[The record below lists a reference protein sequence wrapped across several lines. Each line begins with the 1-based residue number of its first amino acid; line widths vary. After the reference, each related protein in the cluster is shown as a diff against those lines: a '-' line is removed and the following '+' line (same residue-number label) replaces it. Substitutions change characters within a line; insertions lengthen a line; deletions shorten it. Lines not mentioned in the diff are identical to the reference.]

1 MYIHMDIDGYD
12 LLNVRHILYSGIF
25 MKSVAITQGA
35 VLCVARNSSVLSG
48 SDENSVC

>member
-25 MKSVAITQGA
+25 MKSVAKEYLQDRGRFA
-35 VLCVARNSSVLSG
+35 
-48 SDENSVC
+48 